1 MELRDE
7 KRNVTLRFFRDAIGV
22 FLYLNIPGTWDT
34 FAFRF
39 FFALSINIL
48 YIYIYMGLVNILY
61 KGILRNT
68 ELHIFERVLWSFRTS

>member
-48 YIYIYMGLVNILY
+48 YIYIYIY
-61 KGILRNT
+61 GI
-68 ELHIFERVLWSFRTS
+68 S